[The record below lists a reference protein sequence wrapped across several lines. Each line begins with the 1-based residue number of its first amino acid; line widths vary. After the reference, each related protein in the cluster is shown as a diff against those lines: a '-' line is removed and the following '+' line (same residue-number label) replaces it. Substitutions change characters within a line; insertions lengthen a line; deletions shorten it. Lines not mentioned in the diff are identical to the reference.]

1 MFACSIFAPHSYV
14 IMLSMEPDPKPWNI
28 IIPAVIIV
36 VLAGLL
42 GAEVWRYR
50 SLVRQLSQ
58 ATIVADTLRGE
69 QIKQEQKITALEAST
84 TLLSSALASSSAEK
98 IELESRLGI
107 VVSDNSSLA
116 QRVVA
121 TQNQIAVL
129 DKLRFTDKELLVKYS
144 KVFFL
149 NENYVP
155 SALAT
160 ITPALAYD
168 GKKELRIHA
177 DVKPFLERMMADARA
192 SGHPLALVSAY
203 RSFKDQATLKS
214 AYSMTFGSG
223 ANKFSADQGFSEHQ
237 LGTTVDITTPTL
249 GTGFTNFATTDG
261 YAWLTA
267 NAYKYGFVLSYPKN
281 NSYYM
286 YEPWHWRF
294 VGIVLSARLRQ
305 EGKYFYDLPQRD
317 IDGYLI
323 DIFTLKETMEPEV
336 LQP

>member
-1 MFACSIFAPHSYV
+1 
-14 IMLSMEPDPKPWNI
+14 MEPDPKPWNI
-28 IIPAVIIV
+28 IIPAIIIV
-36 VLAGLL
+36 VLAGAL

-50 SLVRQLSQ
+50 ALSQ
-58 ATIVADTLRGE
+58 RLSQVAIAADVARVERE
-69 QIKQEQKITALEAST
+69 QQQQKIASLEAST
-84 TLLSSALASSSAEK
+84 TLLTSALASSSAEK
-98 IELESRLGI
+98 LELENRLGI
-107 VVSDNSSLA
+107 MVSDNSSLA

-160 ITPALAYD
+160 ITPTLSYD

-203 RSFKDQATLKS
+203 RSFKEQATLKS

-237 LGTTVDITTPTL
+237 LGTTLDFTTPTL
-249 GTGFTNFATTDG
+249 GASYTNFATTDG

-305 EGKYFYDLPQRD
+305 EGKYFYDLEQRD
-317 IDGYLI
+317 IDSYLI
-323 DIFTLKETMEPEV
+323 DIFTLKETMEPQV